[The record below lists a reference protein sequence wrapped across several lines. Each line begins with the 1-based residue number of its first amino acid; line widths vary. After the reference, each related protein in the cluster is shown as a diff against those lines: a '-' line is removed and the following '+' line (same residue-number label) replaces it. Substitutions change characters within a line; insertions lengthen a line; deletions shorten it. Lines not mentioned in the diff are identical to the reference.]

1 MNKKIKPTVYSI
13 LLEDEYARSND
24 NYLIMRV
31 AQKLDPVL
39 AGSKF
44 VDIRFSNLSMESI
57 TRARRQFFKEFPELK
72 PKKMTEIRAKEE
84 QEYFLEYSG
93 NHIPRID

>member
-1 MNKKIKPTVYSI
+1 MNKKIKPTVFEI
-13 LLEDEYARSND
+13 LINDEYARSND

-44 VDIRFSNLSMESI
+44 INLRFSNLSMESI
-57 TRARRQFFKEFPELK
+57 TRARRQFFKEFPGLK
-72 PKKMTEIRAKEE
+72 PKKMTEIREKEQ

>member
-24 NYLIMRV
+24 NYLIVRV
-31 AQKLDPVL
+31 IQKLEPLL
-39 AGSKF
+39 AKGKLT
-44 VDIRFSNLSMESI
+44 DLRFSKLSLEGI
-57 TRARRQFFKEFPELK
+57 TRVRRDFFKTYPELEPEEATK
-72 PKKMTEIRAKEE
+72 SRRKEE

>member
-1 MNKKIKPTVYSI
+1 MRKKIKQTVYEI
-13 LLEDEYARSND
+13 LLEDEYSREND

-44 VDIRFSNLSMESI
+44 MNIRFSNLSMESI
-57 TRARRQFFKEFPELK
+57 TRARRQFFKEYPELK
-72 PKKMTEIRAKEE
+72 PKKMTKIREREE
-84 QEYFLEYSG
+84 QEYVLEYS
-93 NHIPRID
+93 HVPRLD

>member
-39 AGSKF
+39 AGGKF
-44 VDIRFSNLSMESI
+44 VDIRFSKLSMEGI
-57 TRARRQFFKEFPELK
+57 TRVRRDFFKTYPELEPEK
-72 PKKMTEIRAKEE
+72 ATRVRRKEE